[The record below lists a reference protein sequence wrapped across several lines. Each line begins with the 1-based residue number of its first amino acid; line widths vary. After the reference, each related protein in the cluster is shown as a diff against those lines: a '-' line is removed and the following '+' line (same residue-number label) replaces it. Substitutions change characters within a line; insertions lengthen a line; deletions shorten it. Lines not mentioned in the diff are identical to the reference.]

1 MTTIVT
7 SQVKE
12 KSKGTNYLREVQ
24 QELVKVSWTTKE
36 ELLLCTKIVIGS
48 TFLFGLAVY
57 FSDLVIRGV
66 LDLIFFMGKLIG
78 G

>member
-12 KSKGTNYLREVQ
+12 KGKSENYFREVQ
-24 QELVKVSWTTKE
+24 QELAKVSWTTKE
-36 ELLLCTKIVIGS
+36 ELMLCTKIVIGS
-48 TFLFGLAVY
+48 TFFFGLAVY
-57 FSDLVIRGV
+57 FSDLVVRGV